1 MNDSMRESISILAG
15 FLSCMICSVP
25 LVVFFLIH
33 SRHKIQLLATL
44 ALARHIE
51 EHDTTGWITEFF
63 PKTYIIQKTNLEIEP
78 YKILKVK
85 DFALQYQLLSQE
97 IILNQ

>member
-1 MNDSMRESISILAG
+1 MYGLPSAFSSFFSL
-15 FLSCMICSVP
+15 LS
-25 LVVFFLIH
+25 LY
-33 SRHKIQLLATL
+33 KIQLLAKQ
-44 ALARHIE
+44 ALVNQIE
-51 EHDTTGWITEFF
+51 ETDATEWKKI
-63 PKTYIIQKTNLEIEP
+63 PQTYNIQKSKPNLEIEP

>member
-1 MNDSMRESISILAG
+1 MRESISILTG
-15 FLSCMICSVP
+15 FLSCMVFSVP
-25 LVVFFLIH
+25 LVAFFLIH

-63 PKTYIIQKTNLEIEP
+63 QKPTL
-78 YKILKVK
+78 YKK
-85 DFALQYQLLSQE
+85 QT
-97 IILNQ
+97 